1 MVSPFG
7 GSSTALKFLVGH
19 LNKGIHSFIHSFVNI
34 KINVPT
40 NHIESGKIC
49 HTCRSSYPLNYS
61 KACNFQESMTKNKTQ
76 SILYLTFFLPTEQLP
91 HTNNCLYLR
100 LRFKEFG
107 LNLSRRYISISSLL
121 II

>member
-76 SILYLTFFLPTEQLP
+76 SIIYLTFFYPQ
-91 HTNNCLYLR
+91 NNCR
-100 LRFKEFG
+100 IPITV
-107 LNLSRRYISISSLL
+107 YISAWGLRNLDSIWAEDK
-121 II
+121 

>member
-7 GSSTALKFLVGH
+7 GSSTALKFLVAGH

-91 HTNNCLYLR
+91 HTSNYTIPANSHAL
-100 LRFKEFG
+100 G
-107 LNLSRRYISISSLL
+107 VSLTPAG
-121 II
+121 

>member
-49 HTCRSSYPLNYS
+49 HT
-61 KACNFQESMTKNKTQ
+61 
-76 SILYLTFFLPTEQLP
+76 
-91 HTNNCLYLR
+91 
-100 LRFKEFG
+100 
-107 LNLSRRYISISSLL
+107 
-121 II
+121 